1 MPPLKGAL
9 TLRSNNSPVLPPAT
23 TLSYSANAKNLRM
36 KTIWDFYRSW
46 SVSLHYRAL
55 HCLALL
61 FFASGAQAGLYRWVD
76 EAGAVHYSDVVPA
89 TVEKQGHSELNDQG
103 MTIKTVPAAPTAEEI
118 AASKRRE
125 TLAKLRDALE
135 NKQQEQDNHLLAN
148 YADVAEL
155 EAVFN
160 SKLEVLDKNTRS
172 IAERRQSL
180 ETKLEAVKAQ
190 TGNVEDAVQREKLAG
205 YIQDAEKTLAT
216 YDYALQENQTEQDR
230 LRQRL

>member
-1 MPPLKGAL
+1 MVRITTLPRFALL
-9 TLRSNNSPVLPPAT
+9 TL
-23 TLSYSANAKNLRM
+23 
-36 KTIWDFYRSW
+36 
-46 SVSLHYRAL
+46 
-55 HCLALL
+55 L
-61 FFASGAQAGLYRWVD
+61 FLASGAQAGLYRWVD

-125 TLAKLRDALE
+125 TLVKLRGALE

-180 ETKLEAVKAQ
+180 ETKLAAVKAQ
-190 TGNVEDAVQREKLAG
+190 TGNAEDALQREKLAG
-205 YIQDAEKTLAT
+205 YIQEAEKTLAT

-230 LRQRL
+230 LRQRFDKDRERLSKLLSESPSSPRPDPSTAPVTLRAALDHQ